1 MMQKTPLALAL
12 AATFLL
18 AGCGDSDNDP
28 VVDAPV
34 TGKPMSLTVLHIND
48 HHSNLDEASS
58 ALDLKRNAA
67 GEREEVKIALG
78 GFPRVTATMNAL
90 AAGHDNVLKLH
101 AGDAVTGTLYFTLE
115 EGKADA
121 DLMNTVCFDATAVG
135 NHEFDSGDAGLK
147 KFVDFLHADGACR
160 TPMLSANV
168 TPGAASPLGNA
179 VQPSTVVERDG
190 EKIGIV
196 GLTVAAKTQNSSRPD
211 AGTVLGDERAAA
223 QAEIDRLTAQGAN
236 KIVVLSHI
244 GYAADRALAAQLKG
258 VDIIVG
264 GDSHSLLGPASMR
277 DYGLSPAGD
286 YPTRVSNAD
295 GDTVCVVQAWQ
306 YAAVVGE
313 LTVDFDEAG
322 RVTACEGTP
331 HVLIGDSFGEQTA
344 EQRAAIDAD
353 IAASGFLR
361 VTAPDAAA
369 QAKLEPYKQALSA
382 FGDVV
387 VANAP
392 ANLCLRRVPG
402 TTRDASRSRLPGC
415 NEDPSVIAHGG
426 DVQQLVADAFL
437 NQGKLFGGADAS
449 LQNGG
454 GVRVD
459 VSAGDV
465 TVGDIYTVLPFDNTL
480 VTLTMTGAEIKSA
493 IEDALQ
499 NVATGSTGAYPY
511 AGALRWHVDMNQAH
525 GSRVS
530 ALEIR
535 AANGAWG
542 AIDPTASYRVITNDF
557 IADGQDGY
565 TTLGTVKGERR
576 EDTFLAYADAFF
588 RYAQQNP
595 TLARPAASEFST
607 QVFVDTP

>member
-223 QAEIDRLTAQGAN
+223 QAEIDRLTAQGVN

-322 RVTACEGTP
+322 RVTPA
-331 HVLIGDSFGEQTA
+331 
-344 EQRAAIDAD
+344 RA
-353 IAASGFLR
+353 R
-361 VTAPDAAA
+361 HM
-369 QAKLEPYKQALSA
+369 
-382 FGDVV
+382 
-387 VANAP
+387 
-392 ANLCLRRVPG
+392 C
-402 TTRDASRSRLPGC
+402 
-415 NEDPSVIAHGG
+415 
-426 DVQQLVADAFL
+426 
-437 NQGKLFGGADAS
+437 
-449 LQNGG
+449 
-454 GVRVD
+454 
-459 VSAGDV
+459 
-465 TVGDIYTVLPFDNTL
+465 
-480 VTLTMTGAEIKSA
+480 
-493 IEDALQ
+493 
-499 NVATGSTGAYPY
+499 
-511 AGALRWHVDMNQAH
+511 
-525 GSRVS
+525 
-530 ALEIR
+530 
-535 AANGAWG
+535 
-542 AIDPTASYRVITNDF
+542 
-557 IADGQDGY
+557 
-565 TTLGTVKGERR
+565 
-576 EDTFLAYADAFF
+576 
-588 RYAQQNP
+588 
-595 TLARPAASEFST
+595 
-607 QVFVDTP
+607 